1 MKNNDKYFHFKGVK
15 EEREAPE
22 QKKKRLQREFLT
34 RYVNYQKFQLS
45 KKKTNNEISL

>member
-1 MKNNDKYFHFKGVK
+1 MKRMRNRIYFKGVK

-22 QKKKRLQREFLT
+22 EKTKRLQKEFLT
-34 RYVNYQKFQLS
+34 SYVNYQKFQLS